1 MHAVTLMP
9 LRHIIWR
16 SDGKRRLPASLYVA
30 IACRSVIVRAN
41 LSVPIAVPEV
51 ARALALAVLLA
62 GCELRET
69 EDEVRPAE
77 WYESHPSEREKMLA
91 ECMSSAS
98 HRDASPDCVN
108 ASRAENNAKNST
120 RWGTPK
126 EDVRTEPL
134 ISR

>member
-1 MHAVTLMP
+1 M
-9 LRHIIWR
+9 
-16 SDGKRRLPASLYVA
+16 
-30 IACRSVIVRAN
+30 RAN
-41 LSVPIAVPEV
+41 ISVPNAVPEV
-51 ARALALAVLLA
+51 ACALALAVLLA
-62 GCELRET
+62 GCEFRET
-69 EDEVRPAE
+69 GEEVRSTE
-77 WYESHPSEREKMLA
+77 WYESHPAERREKLA

-126 EDVRTEPL
+126 EDVRTEPP